1 MVDWWWWWSHDSAGA
16 NDGLA
21 ERPGRRPVIFPAVE
35 ALFVHGYLQGDGQWL
50 GIPKAEGSA
59 APIPI
64 PIPFFQK
71 KKLFLFETKVRG
83 QRTFILCSSHVPAVL
98 AWLGLAWLVR
108 VV

>member
-35 ALFVHGYLQGDGQWL
+35 ALFVHGHLQGDGQWL

-71 KKLFLFETKVRG
+71 KSSFYLK
-83 QRTFILCSSHVPAVL
+83 QRSGGKGHSFSAQVMSQLS
-98 AWLGLAWLVR
+98 WLGLAWLVR